1 METKN
6 NITEN
11 AKYFELISM
20 DKEKLIGK
28 IPIKSDKTNIGE
40 SEEAKE
46 IKKYLEELE
55 IKKISLI
62 EVVSS
67 IFNTLNENNIV
78 TDFVKV
84 LQKKTT
90 ENAIFNEKKLEYD
103 EKFKQLETLSDEI
116 KQIKNNITEK
126 VEIFNKLK
134 ENVSKLSQEN
144 ENVNFILNF
153 IKIN

>member
-6 NITEN
+6 NISEN

-28 IPIKSDKTNIGE
+28 IPIKSDKTNIAE
-40 SEEAKE
+40 SEEARE

-55 IKKISLI
+55 LKKISLI
-62 EVVSS
+62 EVVSC

-78 TDFVKV
+78 TNFVKV

-90 ENAIFNEKKLEYD
+90 ESAIFNEKKMEYD
-103 EKFKQLETLSDEI
+103 EKFKALETLSDEI
-116 KQIKNNITEK
+116 KQIKNIITEK

-134 ENVSKLSQEN
+134 ENVSKLGQEN
-144 ENVNFILNF
+144 ENVNFFLFYKN
-153 IKIN
+153 

>member
-67 IFNTLNENNIV
+67 IFNTLNE
-78 TDFVKV
+78 K
-84 LQKKTT
+84 QK
-90 ENAIFNEKKLEYD
+90 L
-103 EKFKQLETLSDEI
+103 
-116 KQIKNNITEK
+116 
-126 VEIFNKLK
+126 
-134 ENVSKLSQEN
+134 
-144 ENVNFILNF
+144 
-153 IKIN
+153 